1 MSTVTEIESAL
12 AKLPEEAQRQVAA
25 WLDARL
31 APVQFDPAVDAAWD
45 EMIKRRIEEL
55 DRGVV
60 QAIPAEQVFA
70 EARRLLGR

>member
-1 MSTVTEIESAL
+1 
-12 AKLPEEAQRQVAA
+12 
-25 WLDARL
+25 LDARL